1 MFWGVL
7 LVVLANRGSASNAE
21 FCRQGIFKPSK
32 GKELNCYIE
41 LQSKTKLQ
49 IQIKYNDNNLTS
61 NRLLAHCSAT

>member
-1 MFWGVL
+1 MFLGVL

-41 LQSKTKLQ
+41 LQSKTKLS
-49 IQIKYNDNNLTS
+49 IKYNDNNLTS